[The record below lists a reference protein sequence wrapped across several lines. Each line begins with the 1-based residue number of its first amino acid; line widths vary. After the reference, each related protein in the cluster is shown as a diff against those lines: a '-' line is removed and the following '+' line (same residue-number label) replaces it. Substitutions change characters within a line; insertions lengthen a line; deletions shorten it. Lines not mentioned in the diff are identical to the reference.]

1 MLVGGGIGRG
11 GDSPIFSTRG
21 YMQKTRGIM
30 AQTRGI
36 NLIISRIK
44 AGILGISIMNTGVGN
59 FNRLN

>member
-21 YMQKTRGIM
+21 YMQKTRGI
-30 AQTRGI
+30 

-44 AGILGISIMNTGVGN
+44 AGILGISIMNTGEGN